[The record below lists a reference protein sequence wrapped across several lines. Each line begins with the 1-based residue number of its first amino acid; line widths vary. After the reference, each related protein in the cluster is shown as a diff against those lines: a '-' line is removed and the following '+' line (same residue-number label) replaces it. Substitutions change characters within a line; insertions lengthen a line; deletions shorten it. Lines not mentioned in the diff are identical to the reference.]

1 MPLRSELVSEVV
13 RDLLGPRF
21 GVRET
26 LDESPLGEYI
36 TGVLQ
41 PADLTAQI
49 RDLDTEAETPEE
61 DSEAGEEDRD
71 GDLDSVAPVFSP
83 ALDPKSRPSVLGLSF
98 EVAGPLPL
106 KLSLCVTWA
115 RYFEINQGG
124 RRTWSRQP
132 RVWIADSVEVSNG
145 LTLWLD
151 ESGRASSERR
161 TTSELSLHLR
171 LIRKGEGLR
180 ILLQLVNRIPPADKE
195 VLSAAECIY
204 QPSVRILLGESIRLM
219 PMRSQGEAE
228 EGRLEFLYRKRP
240 AYARGYLCSAI
251 WREIDPERPFGS
263 PGRKTSF
270 TWPDGE
276 LLDEHDRERF
286 LAPDVRSEFIPMYA
300 LQAPSWEWEERYGRA
315 PELDAAV
322 LSRSCEVQHLV
333 PLLEPLVHGYE
344 KWIDECS
351 ARAVAF
357 EGRDATAAQELLEE
371 AKQVLH
377 RMRRGLEVLRSDPDA
392 RLAFCFANRVM
403 WQQASWK
410 QPGGAGTFRWRP
422 FQLGFMLSILESV
435 VNPGSDDRT
444 VCDLLWVPTGGGKTE
459 AYLATA
465 AFTMAYRRRR
475 ALRQN
480 SGGHS
485 GAGTAVI
492 SRYTLRL
499 LTLQQYRR
507 ALAMVTACE
516 FLRVQGLERGQAGWR
531 PEGCT
536 DTSNFIWGT
545 ARFSIGLWVGGG
557 LTPNRLNDFRDQR
570 GAISILRGEY
580 GQGEPAQ
587 VLNCPACDALLALPR
602 RGLPAGKHRVHLVLR
617 QSKDE
622 VDRHLPHIRE
632 MREASSLTCTSTAL
646 PSDHTVLTLDFTLTR
661 SLTQA
666 AFDAWW
672 KNGPGRT
679 LTLCPLSAA
688 RPGYFVRTRRNTNP
702 SGAEIPVDFEI
713 WCPNPDC
720 PLSKTLWCE
729 SVPADDSFF
738 HASKGT
744 ARKGLNGGY
753 QHTRIGT
760 VEVRLPH
767 SGAGRLRRVIPPW
780 QARGSTLAASRV
792 PIPAQTVDEQ
802 LYAHPPSLLIAT
814 VDKFARLAFEPRAA
828 HLFGNVG
835 YYHPWDGY
843 TLDRSECSAM
853 ADLGTA
859 CQPLDP
865 PELILQDELHLLEG
879 PLGSMVGLYEIAID
893 TLACNQGYPAKYI
906 SSSATVREAG
916 SQIQAIFNRRLAVFP
931 PRGLEADDRFFLRT
945 AEPHPLDESRP
956 GQLFVGLAAPG
967 VGPLKPLYRLWSILL
982 QATHVRSDDPDFDYF
997 KTLTG
1002 YFNAVRELAGV
1013 RALTRQDIKLHL
1025 KTLADRRGERPRP
1038 FDEDS
1043 ILELSSRE
1051 DSTDLPAIL
1060 ERLSRRGPE
1069 SPDALLATSMF
1080 GTGVD
1085 VSRLSLMVV
1094 HGQPKTTSSYI
1105 QAAGR
1110 VGRARAAL
1118 VLTFLWAS
1126 RPRDLSHYEFF
1137 CGYHRQ
1143 IYRHV
1148 EPVTVMPF
1156 SPGALELA
1164 AGPVMVAL
1172 LRNGRQTGARWK
1184 SDPRYIQSSD
1194 PRVHADISVLPRI
1207 IEARGQTQPEL
1218 RRPLPGDV
1226 QLFAASELDRW
1237 RMIARGQPKLK
1248 YWEYSPYRPP
1258 QYPVVLGDPAHQRAG
1273 LAVVYENAPQSL
1285 REVEETISI
1294 DTGGD
1299 I

>member
-13 RDLLGPRF
+13 RDLLGPRS

-26 LDESPLGEYI
+26 LNESPLGEYI

-49 RDLDTEAETPEE
+49 RDLDTEAETLEE
-61 DSEAGEEDRD
+61 DSEAGEEDQD
-71 GDLDSVAPVFSP
+71 GDLDSVTPVFSP

-98 EVAGPLPL
+98 EVTGPLPL
-106 KLSLCVTWA
+106 ELSFCVTWA
-115 RYFEINQGG
+115 RYFENKEGNSRSWQ
-124 RRTWSRQP
+124 RQP
-132 RVWIADSVEVSNG
+132 RVWIGSLGVYDR

-151 ESGRASSERR
+151 GSGHESRERQ

-171 LIRKGEGLR
+171 LIREGEGLR
-180 ILLQLVNRIPPADKE
+180 ILLQLVNRIPPVNKE
-195 VLSAAECIY
+195 VLSAVECIY

-228 EGRLEFLYRKRP
+228 EGRLEFLHRNRP
-240 AYARGYLCSAI
+240 AYARGYLCSAV

-276 LLDEHDRERF
+276 LLNEHDRERF

-315 PELDAAV
+315 PELDAAE
-322 LSRSCEVQHLV
+322 LSGSCEVQRLV
-333 PLLEPLVHGYE
+333 PMLEPLVDGYE

-377 RMRRGLEVLRSDPDA
+377 RMRCGLEVLRSDPDA

-410 QPGGAGTFRWRP
+410 QPGGGGTLRWRP

-435 VNPGSDDRT
+435 VNPASPDRT

-459 AYLATA
+459 AYLAMA

-475 ALRQN
+475 AMRGN
-480 SGGHS
+480 GGGHS

-516 FLRVQGLERGQAGWR
+516 FLRVQGIERGQAGWR

-557 LTPNRLNDFRDQR
+557 LTPNRLNDLRDQP
-570 GAISILRGEY
+570 GAISILRGQS

-602 RGLPAGKHRVHLVLR
+602 GGLPAGNHRVHLVLK
-617 QSKDE
+617 QSKNQ
-622 VDRHLPHIRE
+622 VDRHLSHIRG
-632 MREASSLTCTSTAL
+632 MREASSLTCASTAL
-646 PSDHTVLTLDFTLTR
+646 PSNHTVLTLDFTLTR
-661 SLTQA
+661 SLFRA

-672 KNGPGRT
+672 KEGPGQT
-679 LTLCPLSAA
+679 LTLCSLSAA
-688 RPGYFVRTRRNTNP
+688 RPGYFARTRRNNRP
-702 SGAEIPVDFEI
+702 SGQEIPVDFEI
-713 WCPNPDC
+713 WCPSPDC
-720 PLSKTLWCE
+720 PLGQTPWCE
-729 SVPADDSFF
+729 SALADDSFF
-738 HASKGT
+738 QASTGT
-744 ARKGLNGGY
+744 ARSGLNGGY

-767 SGAGRLRRVIPPW
+767 PQAGRLRRVIPPW
-780 QARGSTLAASRV
+780 QVQGSSLAASRT

-828 HLFGNVG
+828 RLFGNTN

-843 TLDRSECSAM
+843 TLNKECAAM
-853 ADLGTA
+853 PDLGTA

-879 PLGSMVGLYEIAID
+879 PLGSMVGLYEIV
-893 TLACNQGYPAKYI
+893 TESLSCNKNYPAKYI

-956 GQLFVGLAAPG
+956 GQLFAGLAAPG
-967 VGPLKPLYRLWSILL
+967 TGPLKPLYRLWSILL
-982 QATHVRSDDPDFDYF
+982 QAAYVRSGNPDFDYF
-997 KTLTG
+997 KTLAG
-1002 YFNAVRELAGV
+1002 YFNAVRELAGA
-1013 RALTRQDIKLHL
+1013 RALTRQDIRLHL
-1025 KTLADRRGERPRP
+1025 KTLAERRGESKRP
-1038 FDEDS
+1038 FDEDG

-1060 ERLSRRGPE
+1060 ERLSRSGPGA
-1069 SPDALLATSMF
+1069 PDALLATSMF

-1110 VGRARAAL
+1110 VGRARAGL
-1118 VLTFLWAS
+1118 VLTFLRAS

-1156 SPGALELA
+1156 SPGALDLA

-1172 LRNGRQTGARWK
+1172 LIAGRSTSARWK
-1184 SDPRYIQSSD
+1184 SDPRYIASSQ
-1194 PRVHADISVLPRI
+1194 PQIQTDISVLPQI
-1207 IEARGQTQPEL
+1207 LEARGQTQPEL
-1218 RRPLPGDV
+1218 RRPLPGEV
-1226 QLFAASELDRW
+1226 KLLAESELDRW
-1237 RMIARGQPKLK
+1237 RMIARKQSELK
-1248 YWEYSPYRPP
+1248 YWEYSPYSPP
-1258 QYPVVLGDPAHQRAG
+1258 RFPVVLGDPTHQGAG
-1273 LAVVYENAPQSL
+1273 LPVVYENAPQSL

-1294 DTGGD
+1294 DTGGGG
-1299 I
+1299 